1 MNGNEFN
8 YQISYNPNKK
18 KNSISYVK
26 FILILSIVLVISI
39 IVVFG
44 RSIFFKDNHKKSNEN
59 EEDSGITLV
68 VSDNVYEKAAINSR
82 EDAIEL
88 ITIDS
93 DEQKEKCYNEEIKKI
108 ERRLEVKHDIIAVN
122 LCELDLEYAKEL
134 EKTIDKVFKTFPT
147 VKGYLTNITLTNP
160 KDGANYIAAF
170 TATQLFATSTSVD
183 TYPHAYKMI
192 MNLNASYFL
201 DLDYLKDT
209 VTSASNNGYF
219 PKGATATSVVAHE
232 FGHYISF
239 VALLRSTFLD
249 DTLLLSKYNYNRYQK
264 LLDSWNAGEFS
275 KKIIG
280 EAYGNYKKAYKDK
293 KLSEYDFKASISEY
307 AIATDENGEPIYD
320 ETIAEAFHD
329 SYLNGSKAK
338 PASKE
343 IIKVLRKYMNG
354 YTE

>member
-1 MNGNEFN
+1 MDNNEFN
-8 YQISYNPNKK
+8 YHISYNPNNKK
-18 KNSISYVK
+18 HSISYVK
-26 FILILSIVLVISI
+26 FILILSIALVISI
-39 IVVFG
+39 LIVFG
-44 RSIFFKDNHKKSNEN
+44 KSIFFKDNHRKSNEN
-59 EEDSGITLV
+59 DDDSGVTVV

-93 DEQKEKCYNEEIKKI
+93 DEQKEKCENEEIKKI
-108 ERRLEVKHDIIAVN
+108 ERRLEVKHNIIAVN
-122 LCELDLEYAKEL
+122 LCELDLKYALEL
-134 EKTIDKVFKTFPT
+134 EKMVDKVFESFPT

-160 KDGANYIAAF
+160 KDAANYIAAF

-183 TYPHAYKMI
+183 TYPHVYKMV

-209 VTSASNNGYF
+209 VTSASNSGYF
-219 PKGATATSVVAHE
+219 PKGASTTSVVAHE

-249 DTLLLSKYNYNRYQK
+249 DTLLLSKYNYSKYKK
-264 LLDSWNAGEFS
+264 LVDSWNRGDFS
-275 KKIIG
+275 KKIIN
-280 EAYGNYKKAYKDK
+280 EAYNNYKKTYKDDI
-293 KLSEYDFKASISEY
+293 LSEYDFRASISEY
-307 AIATDENGEPIYD
+307 AVATDENDQPIYD
-320 ETIAEAFHD
+320 ETVAEAFHD

-338 PASKE
+338 PASRE
-343 IIKVLRKYMNG
+343 IIKVLKKYMNG